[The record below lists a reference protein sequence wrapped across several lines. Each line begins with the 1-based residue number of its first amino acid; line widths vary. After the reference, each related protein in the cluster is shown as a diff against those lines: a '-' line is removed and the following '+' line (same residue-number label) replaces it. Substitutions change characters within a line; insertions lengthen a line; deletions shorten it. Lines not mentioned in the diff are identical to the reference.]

1 MDRKAWRATVQGVTH
16 SWTRLST
23 HTKSTYRILLKKS
36 SCFLCYYCVSEPHS
50 HKWNAYYCH
59 LWKPTC
65 ARHCADWFR
74 DFIKPILG
82 WEQKG

>member
-23 HTKSTYRILLKKS
+23 HTKLTYRILLKKS